1 MAKKRFFT
9 RQRQVEPED
18 LAVMARAYAY
28 LFGLGGTLVLLTLLV
43 PSDSDRFIPGMVA
56 APIAAYFVV
65 GLMVLRGGRLP
76 RGFFPWLPMWGAVL
90 VTGVVMSAGTTSFQ
104 AYALLYFW
112 VVVSAFYFFSW
123 WQAAPNLILVAIG
136 YAMVLIRYEDAPD
149 RLVFWIMGIS
159 TVAVTSVLLAVLRGR
174 VGSLVA
180 ALRESDRLKTTI
192 LRSVSHDLRNP
203 ITAIMAAGEASGSTA
218 LDDPERRRELASVIT
233 GEAGRLSDLVE
244 KLLDMSRLE
253 GGVAVPQRISCSVE
267 EIVES
272 ALERMPDTGVDFAV
286 KAAPA
291 VPPVWAD
298 AAQLERALANLL
310 DNSTRY
316 ANGHPV
322 EVTLEGDHD
331 HVIVRIADNGPG
343 VDPAEQ
349 ELIFEPFFR
358 SRENGATHRGGAG
371 LGLAIAK
378 GFIEANGGRLR
389 VESGGPGATF
399 RIDIP
404 AQPPAPAGGA
414 SQPAH

>member
-1 MAKKRFFT
+1 MPRKPFWTSPRP
-9 RQRQVEPED
+9 VEPED
-18 LAVMARAYAY
+18 LSVMARAYAY
-28 LFGLGGTLVLLTLLV
+28 LFGLGGTLVLLTLLL

-56 APIAAYFVV
+56 PPIAAYGVV
-65 GLMVLRGGRLP
+65 TLMVLRGGRLP

-90 VTGVVMSAGTTSFQ
+90 VTGVAMSAGTTSFH

-123 WQAAPNLILVAIG
+123 WQAAPNLLLVAVG
-136 YAMVLIRYEDAPD
+136 YALVLIRYENAPD
-149 RLVFWIMGIS
+149 RLVYWIMGIS
-159 TVAVTSVLLAVLRGR
+159 TVAVTAVLLAVLRGR
-174 VGSLVA
+174 IGRLVA
-180 ALRESDRLKTTI
+180 ALRESDHLKTTI

-203 ITAIMAAGEASGSTA
+203 ITAIMAAGEASGSPT

-272 ALERMPDTGVDFAV
+272 ALERMPDTGVDFKIHAD
-286 KAAPA
+286 PTL
-291 VPPVWAD
+291 PSVWAD

-310 DNSTRY
+310 DNSKRY

-322 EVTLEGDHD
+322 DVTLEGDRD
-331 HVIVRIADNGPG
+331 LVVVRIADHGPG
-343 VDPAEQ
+343 VDPAER
-349 ELIFEPFFR
+349 EKIFEPFYR
-358 SRENGATHRGGAG
+358 SRENGATQRGGAG

-378 GFIEANGGRLR
+378 GFIEANGGQIR
-389 VESGGPGATF
+389 VEPDGPGATF
-399 RIDIP
+399 RIELP
-404 AQPPAPAGGA
+404 TQA
-414 SQPAH
+414 STQDT

>member
-1 MAKKRFFT
+1 MPRKPFWT
-9 RQRQVEPED
+9 SQRPVEPED

-28 LFGLGGTLVLLTLLV
+28 LFGLGGSLVLLTLLL
-43 PSDSDRFIPGMVA
+43 PSDSDRFVPGMVA
-56 APIAAYFVV
+56 PPLAAYVV
-65 GLMVLRGGRLP
+65 TALMVLRGSRLP

-90 VTGVVMSAGTTSFQ
+90 VTGVAISAGTTSFH

-123 WQAAPNLILVAIG
+123 WQAAPNLGLVAIG
-136 YAMVLIRYEDAPD
+136 YGVVLLSHDSAPD
-149 RLVFWIMGIS
+149 RLVYWIMGIS
-159 TVAVTSVLLAVLRGR
+159 TVVVTAVLLAVLRDRIG
-174 VGSLVA
+174 GLVE
-180 ALRESDRLKTTI
+180 ALRESDHLKTTI

-203 ITAIMAAGEASGSTA
+203 ITAIMAAGEASGSPT

-233 GEAGRLSDLVE
+233 GEAERLSDLVE

-272 ALERMPDTGVDFAV
+272 ALERMPDTGVGFTLSAD
-286 KAAPA
+286 PA
-291 VPPVWAD
+291 LPSVWAD

-316 ANGHPV
+316 ANGQPV

-331 HVIVRIADNGPG
+331 QVVVRIADHGPG
-343 VDPAEQ
+343 IDPAEQ
-349 ELIFEPFFR
+349 ERIFEPFFR

-378 GFIEANGGRLR
+378 GFIEANGGRIR
-389 VESGGPGATF
+389 VEPGGPGATF
-399 RIDIP
+399 RIEIP
-404 AQPPAPAGGA
+404 AQPSAAVGEA

>member
-1 MAKKRFFT
+1 MPKKRFFT
-9 RQRQVEPED
+9 SQRQVEPED

-28 LFGLGGTLVLLTLLV
+28 LFGLGGTLVLLTLLL

-56 APIAAYFVV
+56 PPIAAYFVV
-65 GLMVLRGGRLP
+65 GLMVLGGGRLP
-76 RGFFPWLPMWGAVL
+76 RGLFPWLPMWGAVL

-123 WQAAPNLILVAIG
+123 WQAAPNLVLVAIG
-136 YAMVLIRYEDAPD
+136 YALVLIRYDDAPD
-149 RLVFWIMGIS
+149 RLVFWIMGVS
-159 TVAVTSVLLAVLRGR
+159 TVAVTAVLLAVLRGR
-174 VGSLVA
+174 LGSLVA

-203 ITAIMAAGEASGSTA
+203 ITAIMAAGEASGSPT
-218 LDDPERRRELASVIT
+218 LDDPDRRRELATVIT

-272 ALERMPDTGVDFAV
+272 ALERMPDAGVDFKIMAD
-286 KAAPA
+286 PTL
-291 VPPVWAD
+291 PSVWAD

-310 DNSTRY
+310 DNSKRY
-316 ANGHPV
+316 ANGKPV
-322 EVTLEGDHD
+322 EVSVEGNQDL
-331 HVIVRIADNGPG
+331 VVVRIADHGPG
-343 VDPAEQ
+343 VDADER
-349 ELIFEPFFR
+349 ERIFEPFYR
-358 SRENGATHRGGAG
+358 SRENGVTHRGGAG

-378 GFIEANGGRLR
+378 GFIEANGGRIG
-389 VESGGPGATF
+389 VEPEGPGATF
-399 RIDIP
+399 RIELP
-404 AQPPAPAGGA
+404 TEATTQ
-414 SQPAH
+414 QT